1 LNQWPSGPRAPK
13 RVYMVLT
20 VIETVTFGVIILMLL
35 LVYRSIVTVFIVL
48 AMVGLGLMATRGM
61 VACLGYH
68 DLIG

>member
-1 LNQWPSGPRAPK
+1 
-13 RVYMVLT
+13 MVLT

-61 VACLGYH
+61 VAFLGYH